1 MLKTFILP
9 YLTVNHWRKYNLLS
23 YLYALI
29 IENLRKR
36 YRQQNIPDQVKIT
49 FCENIIIDKKG
60 NLEFSYQ

>member
-1 MLKTFILP
+1 M
-9 YLTVNHWRKYNLLS
+9 NHWRKYNLLS

-36 YRQQNIPDQVKIT
+36 YLQQNIPDQVKIT

-60 NLEFSYQ
+60 KLEFSYQ